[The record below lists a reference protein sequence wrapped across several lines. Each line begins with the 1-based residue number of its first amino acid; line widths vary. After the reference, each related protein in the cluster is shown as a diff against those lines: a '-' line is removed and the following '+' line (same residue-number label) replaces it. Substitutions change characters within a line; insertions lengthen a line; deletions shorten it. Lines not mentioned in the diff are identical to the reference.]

1 MKLLLCSQGITNE
14 SIAQALFDLTGKKPE
29 DTIVAFCPTASNWVS
44 GNKDWLIN
52 DLIDLKKCNFK
63 SIEITDIS
71 AVGHDLWM
79 ESFARADVLYFEWG
93 KTYHLMRWMNKS
105 GLSEVLRE
113 LLASKVY
120 VWASAGSMVTN
131 PDLDLKL
138 AQVIYEEEMTETET
152 LDWLGFV
159 DFYFLPHLD
168 NAWFKKMR
176 EENIE
181 HVAKAISRKIYALDD
196 NCALSIDGDN
206 ISVVGGGKY
215 RIYNG

>member
-1 MKLLLCSQGITNE
+1 MNE
-14 SIAQALFDLTGKKPE
+14 SGLT
-29 DTIVAFCPTASNWVS
+29 
-44 GNKDWLIN
+44 
-52 DLIDLKKCNFK
+52 
-63 SIEITDIS
+63 
-71 AVGHDLWM
+71 
-79 ESFARADVLYFEWG
+79 
-93 KTYHLMRWMNKS
+93 
-105 GLSEVLRE
+105 EVLRE

-138 AQVIYEEEMTETET
+138 SQIIYEEEMTETET

-181 HVAKAISRKIYALDD
+181 HVAKTIPRKIYALDD

-215 RIYNG
+215 RIYNK